1 MTLKTKKEYSTTHE
15 EVIFTKGLK
24 PMRCLA
30 ILMQNLRAQI
40 STSLESE
47 MTKES
52 RIKGEEQL
60 NELKKATKIF
70 SDNFDDYK
78 QEDKEKME
86 LLEKCNVICRKIKK
100 QYHRRIL
107 IYGVAEIQN

>member
-1 MTLKTKKEYSTTHE
+1 
-15 EVIFTKGLK
+15 
-24 PMRCLA
+24 MRCLA

-78 QEDKEKME
+78 
-86 LLEKCNVICRKIKK
+86 
-100 QYHRRIL
+100 
-107 IYGVAEIQN
+107 